1 MKKCTEERRSS
12 VGKEKKMSRK
22 ERNSKSDDDPAK
34 GLAGFVVWFCY
45 GVEVPLPYFRRVTL

>member
-1 MKKCTEERRSS
+1 
-12 VGKEKKMSRK
+12 MSRK